1 MTVWLGAVSRG
12 SQPLHQFL
20 IWAVV
25 ATSIAIVVFLV
36 AGAFFELTQLFILA
50 AGGGVFLAAQ
60 LGSLWLNRQGK
71 VKTAVYLMCGIIA
84 AYALLITI
92 VTPELLVISIFG
104 PIMIIALAKPYLDRR
119 VPRVMSMSA
128 IGLTLIIVS
137 LGVYLRP
144 LTPIAIELIGLPTI
158 LITTLVVAIIL
169 LLLWQN
175 YIRLE
180 TALQQS
186 EQANA
191 ELQQIKQGLEQQV
204 AQRTNDLRQTVN
216 KLEAQFYEQSR
227 MRAALEQQ
235 REVIRNLSVPILP
248 VTDHI
253 LVMPLIGELDRQR
266 LEDINQQA
274 LDAIDQWRAQMLL
287 IDITGVPVVDEAVAK
302 GVIAIVQAAR
312 LLGAQ
317 VCLIGIRP
325 EVAQALVAVN
335 IDLQGIQSFAT
346 LQDALAR
353 ALPAAKA
360 RGA

>member
-1 MTVWLGAVSRG
+1 MTVRLGAVSRG

-20 IWAVV
+20 IWAVG

-36 AGAFFELTQLFILA
+36 AGAFFELTQLYILA

-60 LGSLWLNRQGK
+60 LGSLWLNRQAK
-71 VKTAVYLMCGIIA
+71 VTTAIYLMSGIIA
-84 AYALLITI
+84 AYTLLITI

-104 PIMIIALAKPYLDRR
+104 PIMIIALAKPYLNRR
-119 VPRVMSMSA
+119 VLRVMSMSA

-144 LTPIAIELIGLPTI
+144 LTPIAIELIGLPII

-191 ELQQIKQGLEQQV
+191 ELQQIKQRLEQQV
-204 AQRTNDLRQTVN
+204 AQRTSDLRQTVN

-248 VTDHI
+248 VTDHV
-253 LVMPLIGELDRQR
+253 LVMPLVGELDRQR
-266 LEDINQQA
+266 LDDINQRA
-274 LDAIDQWRAQMLL
+274 LEAIDQWHARMLL
-287 IDITGVPVVDEAVAK
+287 IDITGVPVVDEEVATRL
-302 GVIAIVQAAR
+302 IAIVQAAR

-335 IDLQGIQSFAT
+335 IDLQGIQTFAT

-353 ALPAAKA
+353 ALPATKA
-360 RGA
+360 RVA